1 MNRRYRYPDID
12 DIVARKAKGR
22 GARARLSFGEK
33 LEILDK
39 LRDDVAPIVRAR
51 QARIR
56 ALQEN
61 SVRGVGAV
69 D

>member
-1 MNRRYRYPDID
+1 
-12 DIVARKAKGR
+12 
-22 GARARLSFGEK
+22 LSFGEK

-39 LRDDVAPIVRAR
+39 LRDDVAPTVRAR